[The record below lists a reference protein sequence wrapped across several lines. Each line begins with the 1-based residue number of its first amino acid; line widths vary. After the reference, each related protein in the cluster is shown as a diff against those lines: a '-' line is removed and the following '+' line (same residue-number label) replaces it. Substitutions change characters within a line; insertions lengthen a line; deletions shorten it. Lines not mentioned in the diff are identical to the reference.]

1 MSDAQPAPIIV
12 DERRPL
18 LADAEPLTANSGAIN
33 VIEDVEALEAEIEED
48 EAILDGSAKHPKQK
62 RTWWGIFWQVFFALA
77 GIAISAVF
85 IKGFI
90 DADDVEVRAEVKL
103 GDGK

>member
-1 MSDAQPAPIIV
+1 MSDTQPAPIIV

-48 EAILDGSAKHPKQK
+48 EAILEGSKHPKKK
-62 RTWWGIFWQVFFALA
+62 RTWWGIFWQVVFALA
-77 GIAISAVF
+77 AIVILAVF

-90 DADDVEVRAEVKL
+90 DADDVEVRAGAQL
-103 GDGK
+103 GAEK